1 MPDNPISSS
10 LSHIT
15 RNAKHY
21 YLQFNFSNEQL
32 PHQGFKIHVS
42 CTEQNFQNI
51 LNMVYQFCIQHK
63 VTFKYISN
71 YRNLLTNLSGK
82 SSIWSSGKSITIY
95 PKDVHT
101 FKKIIAK
108 LYSLF
113 TLHEIHKGIAILSD
127 RRFKDSNVLFYRYGV
142 ITGPD
147 TNIYKLNSKD
157 VEYKDYVH
165 SKYRLPEGLKEPF
178 PNNIDDK
185 KESKL
190 LFKTIIPLKAVH
202 SRASGSTFIALDK
215 TNNQKFILKDSK
227 PGFSEGGISAIA
239 SLKQEKQNLKKLA
252 KFKFIP
258 NYITSFKEDE
268 DFLLCE
274 QKMSGVDVDAFR
286 ASGDKNFLS
295 STKRK
300 ELFKLYQNTIIN
312 LISNLH
318 ELRR

>member
-15 RNAKHY
+15 RDAKHY

-82 SSIWSSGKSITIY
+82 SSIWSSGKFITIY

-113 TLHEIHKGIAILSD
+113 TLHEIHKGRDCKIVCV
-127 RRFKDSNVLFYRYGV
+127 RMNDSLNLF
-142 ITGPD
+142 
-147 TNIYKLNSKD
+147 L
-157 VEYKDYVH
+157 
-165 SKYRLPEGLKEPF
+165 
-178 PNNIDDK
+178 
-185 KESKL
+185 
-190 LFKTIIPLKAVH
+190 
-202 SRASGSTFIALDK
+202 
-215 TNNQKFILKDSK
+215 
-227 PGFSEGGISAIA
+227 
-239 SLKQEKQNLKKLA
+239 
-252 KFKFIP
+252 
-258 NYITSFKEDE
+258 
-268 DFLLCE
+268 
-274 QKMSGVDVDAFR
+274 
-286 ASGDKNFLS
+286 
-295 STKRK
+295 
-300 ELFKLYQNTIIN
+300 
-312 LISNLH
+312 
-318 ELRR
+318 

>member
-1 MPDNPISSS
+1 M
-10 LSHIT
+10 
-15 RNAKHY
+15 
-21 YLQFNFSNEQL
+21 
-32 PHQGFKIHVS
+32 
-42 CTEQNFQNI
+42 
-51 LNMVYQFCIQHK
+51 
-63 VTFKYISN
+63 
-71 YRNLLTNLSGK
+71 
-82 SSIWSSGKSITIY
+82 
-95 PKDVHT
+95 
-101 FKKIIAK
+101 
-108 LYSLF
+108 
-113 TLHEIHKGIAILSD
+113 
-127 RRFKDSNVLFYRYGV
+127 
-142 ITGPD
+142 
-147 TNIYKLNSKD
+147 
-157 VEYKDYVH
+157 
-165 SKYRLPEGLKEPF
+165 
-178 PNNIDDK
+178 
-185 KESKL
+185 

-318 ELRR
+318 ELRP